1 MLFGKQV
8 FRSIRVAQRGIDGRV
23 GVGLHKGLHRV
34 VHAAGHSIGN
44 GRILL
49 CEFRVPRHAPDP
61 VRDLPGH
68 GVLGV
73 VTAHGLCQVCRAHR
87 VDGPSRAELQ
97 CAARQRLARALALL
111 DALAH
116 GVARAL

>member
-23 GVGLHKGLHRV
+23 GVGLHKGLHGV
-34 VHAAGHSIGN
+34 VEAARHSIGN

-49 CEFRVPRHAPDP
+49 REIRTARHTAHP

-68 GVLGV
+68 GVLCV
-73 VTAHGLCQVCRAHR
+73 VGAHGLCQVCRAHR

-97 CAARQRLARALALL
+97 RTARQRLARALALL